1 MKINWMTRLKNGTT
15 LTALVGAILLFAKQ
29 VTEAFGIDISSQL
42 ETISGIL
49 GSIITLLVALGVVTN
64 SNTKGVSDAGI
75 DFELNKPRNEY
86 THPVQFESDVKPPN
100 ALTPKTYDT
109 SEPFSDD
116 SEEVEVDHATGGSSY
131 TELPEEEHDYSSDK
145 ALVEGEE

>member
-1 MKINWMTRLKNGTT
+1 MTRLKNGTT

-64 SNTKGVSDAGI
+64 PNTKGVSDAGI

-86 THPVQFESDVKPPN
+86 THPVQFESDVKLPN

>member
-1 MKINWMTRLKNGTT
+1 MTRLKNGTT

-64 SNTKGVSDAGI
+64 
-75 DFELNKPRNEY
+75 P
-86 THPVQFESDVKPPN
+86 
-100 ALTPKTYDT
+100 
-109 SEPFSDD
+109 
-116 SEEVEVDHATGGSSY
+116 
-131 TELPEEEHDYSSDK
+131 
-145 ALVEGEE
+145 